1 MSTNSSTI
9 VVTTALALA
18 QCLASVPALSKS
30 SLDGP
35 NAAELERLLAVPAEK
50 QAVPYSHRQMPRIPV
65 NAFDRYLVWH
75 EISLDTT
82 AIDHTPVEPTSGED
96 RRRFGEQLGPHKSS
110 YAMAIIH
117 IAMFEAINAIT
128 RKYESYVGLAPVHPH
143 VSMDRA
149 IAQAAHDTLVALYP
163 FQAERIDALLAED
176 IAAIH
181 GSGRAIGDGAELGA
195 RAARAILEK
204 REGDHSELP
213 EPRVGVDYFPGSAP
227 GDWQPDP
234 ISKLGVAL
242 GGNWPQVTPF
252 VLESAHQFRPVPP
265 PALTDAAY
273 TGAYDEVQRLGG
285 DPANGTSTSRTQEQT
300 FTAILWGY
308 DGTPSLCAPPRL
320 YNQIARTIALK
331 KGLHRVDDLARF
343 LALVNVAMVDA
354 GIAAWEAKY
363 YYRHWRPVTGIRAG
377 DTDSNPSTHQD
388 PGWYPLGAPA
398 TNTQGGRT
406 LRRRS
411 RPIRPAMRPLGVRC
425 FKSCAS
431 SGPTARSSR
440 SCPTSSMAR
449 TWTFSE
455 THAPFTPCPTAPSA
469 RPSWPTPRAAYI
481 TAFTGTTTRIPAFC
495 SATRSATTF
504 MTTSSCRR
512 RSTAS
517 KAARRSGT

>member
-1 MSTNSSTI
+1 MSTNSPTI
-9 VVTTALALA
+9 FVTTVLALA

-65 NAFDRYLVWH
+65 DAFDRYLVWH

-82 AIDHTPVEPTSGED
+82 AIDHAPVDPTSGED
-96 RRRFGEQLGPHKSS
+96 PRRFGEQLGPHKSS

-213 EPRVGVDYFPGSAP
+213 EPRVGVDYPMSNEPGV
-227 GDWQPDP
+227 WQPDP
-234 ISKLGVAL
+234 ISGLNVAL

-252 VLESAHQFRPVPP
+252 VLKSAHQFRPVPP

-320 YNQIARTIALK
+320 YNQIARTIALT

-343 LALVNVAMVDA
+343 FALVNVAIADA

-398 TNTQGGRT
+398 TNTQGGPNFT
-406 LRRRS
+406 PPFPAYPSGHATFGGALFQILREFWPDS
-411 RPIRPAMRPLGVRC
+411 TKFSFVSDEYNGKNLDIFGNPRPFHPVSYSSFSEAELAN
-425 FKSCAS
+425 AS
-431 SGPTARSSR
+431 SRIYNGVH
-440 SCPTSSMAR
+440 
-449 TWTFSE
+449 WNYD
-455 THAPFTPCPTAPSA
+455 
-469 RPSWPTPRAAYI
+469 AASGILLGNKVSDYVYDHV
-481 TAFTGTTTRIPAFC
+481 FLPAEKH
-495 SATRSATTF
+495 R
-504 MTTSSCRR
+504 
-512 RSTAS
+512 
-517 KAARRSGT
+517 K